1 MRRPSGTVSAVAVAP
16 SVGAR
21 TARTVRLLAALLLA
35 VALLVMPPGT
45 DAPAHAAG
53 DDLVLAVEA
62 EDLGPEPQP
71 RDAEG
76 NAAREL
82 AGYEDRD
89 LMFTWGASIL
99 LLGLVVTLLVIGGAL
114 WYLLVVRPT
123 KQNAA
128 S

>member
-1 MRRPSGTVSAVAVAP
+1 MRRPSGTVSAAAVP
-16 SVGAR
+16 TSVGAGTSR
-21 TARTVRLLAALLLA
+21 MVQLLAALLLA
-35 VALLVMPPGT
+35 VALLVMPPGGGS
-45 DAPAHAAG
+45 PAHATEG
-53 DDLVLAVEA
+53 DLVLAVDA
-62 EDLGPEPQP
+62 EDLGPAPQP

-114 WYLLVVRPT
+114 WYLLVIRPT

-128 S
+128 G